1 MKKIGL
7 YLGTFNPIHNG
18 HIALANYFINSTD
31 LDEVWV
37 VLTPQNPFKKNYNLI
52 EDNHRL
58 EMANNTFNH
67 LKNIKV
73 SDIEFQLDKPN
84 YTIDTINRLSKDFP
98 NQQFTLLIG
107 EDNLVNF
114 HHWKDY
120 SKILDLVEV
129 YVYPRTT
136 DINIDQELITNNKIN
151 ILDAPKIETSSDQIR
166 KRIKEGDDIQ
176 SYLPKEIYKY
186 IIEKKLYK

>member
-37 VLTPQNPFKKNYNLI
+37 VLTPQNPFKKNNNLI
-52 EDNHRL
+52 QDTHRL

-84 YTIDTINRLSKDFP
+84 YTIDTINRLSEDFP

-107 EDNLVNF
+107 EDNLANF

-120 SKILDLVEV
+120 SKILDLVGV
-129 YVYPRTT
+129 YVYPRKT
-136 DINIDQELITNNKIN
+136 DINIDQEFITNNKIN
-151 ILDAPKIETSSDQIR
+151 ILDAPKIEISSDQIR
-166 KRIKEGDDIQ
+166 KRMKEGDDIK

>member
-7 YLGTFNPIHNG
+7 YLGTFNPIHHG
-18 HIALANYFINSTD
+18 HITLANYFANNTD

-37 VLTPQNPFKKNYNLI
+37 VLTPQNPFKKNNNLI
-52 EDNHRL
+52 QDNHRL

-120 SKILDLVEV
+120 SKILGSCGSLCISKNIQ
-129 YVYPRTT
+129 T
-136 DINIDQELITNNKIN
+136 INIDQ
-151 ILDAPKIETSSDQIR
+151 
-166 KRIKEGDDIQ
+166 
-176 SYLPKEIYKY
+176 
-186 IIEKKLYK
+186 

>member
-18 HIALANYFINSTD
+18 HITLANYFANIID

-37 VLTPQNPFKKNYNLI
+37 VLTPQNPFKKKYNLI
-52 EDNHRL
+52 EDDYRL

-73 SDIEFQLDKPN
+73 SDIEFKLDKPN
-84 YTIDTINRLSKDFP
+84 YTIDTINRLSEDFP
-98 NQQFTLLIG
+98 NKQFTLLIG
-107 EDNLVNF
+107 EDNLANF

-120 SKILDLVEV
+120 SKILEVVEV
-129 YVYPRTT
+129 FVYPRTT
-136 DINIDQELITNNKIN
+136 TTNVDNELINNKKIK
-151 ILDAPKIETSSDQIR
+151 ILDAPKIEISSDEIR
-166 KRIKEGDDIQ
+166 KKMKEGVDIK
-176 SYLPKEIYKY
+176 SYLPKVVYEY
-186 IIEKKLYK
+186 IIEKRLYG

>member
-37 VLTPQNPFKKNYNLI
+37 VLTPQNPFKKNNNLI
-52 EDNHRL
+52 QDNHRL